1 MLFKAS
7 EALVLD
13 FLQMDI
19 LLFMPKSSESDN
31 IRLVIM
37 IKTIEQFRSSG
48 WKVSVQIRIFS
59 YNRRV
64 LPWSLIPQIIMRSP
78 AVHVCQSIQ
87 LHHTDST
94 V

>member
-1 MLFKAS
+1 MH
-7 EALVLD
+7 
-13 FLQMDI
+13 I
-19 LLFMPKSSESDN
+19 LLFMPKSSKSDN

-37 IKTIEQFRSSG
+37 IETIEQFRSSG
-48 WKVSVQIRIFS
+48 LKGFCSNQNIQP
-59 YNRRV
+59 NRRV